1 MNKKIVITVILLL
14 GVVALGIKGKSL
26 LEARK
31 AEVANTELP
40 DVEAISVPVVKGS
53 TGNLSNKVSFLAQV
67 LSDKSIQLSTKLA
80 GYVEKVNVEESQIVK
95 KGELLVR
102 IDAIELRSNIDAL
115 HATLNTQKSDLL
127 LAKSIH
133 NRNTKL
139 YRVGGIAKEKLEM
152 SALTL
157 KSKQSLIENTQQKIA
172 QLKHQLTYLS
182 IRAPF
187 DGVIDRLFLH
197 QGDLAATGK
206 PILSMSDGAK
216 KLVFSY
222 APTQAKVIKKGLSVY
237 DSHEKIGEIK
247 SLYTTSKNGLLS
259 AEIALSKTIDLPV
272 GTSMSIDVLTDEA
285 SGCVL
290 PANTLVHKKEGTFVM
305 AYVEGK
311 FVPLK
316 VNVLMQEKQQILLSE
331 CPKDVVA
338 YGSEVKLA
346 ELPVYDK
353 VQIVGEKHE

>member
-1 MNKKIVITVILLL
+1 MKKIIITVIVLLSI
-14 GVVALGIKGKSL
+14 VALGMKGKSL

-31 AEVANTELP
+31 AEVANTTLP
-40 DVEAISVPVVKGS
+40 GIEAVSVPVTKGS
-53 TGNLSNKVSFLAQV
+53 VGTLSNKIPFLAQV

-80 GYVEKVNVEESQIVK
+80 GYVEKLNVEESQVVK
-95 KGELLVR
+95 KGDLLVR
-102 IDAIELRSNIDAL
+102 IDALELRSNIDAL
-115 HATLNTQKSDLL
+115 QATLNTQKSDFA
-127 LAKSIH
+127 LAKTIH
-133 NRNTKL
+133 SRNNKL
-139 YRVGGIAKEKLEM
+139 YKVGGLAKEKLEM
-152 SALTL
+152 SAFTL
-157 KSKQSLIENTQQKIA
+157 KSKQSLIENTKQKIA
-172 QLKHQLTYLS
+172 QLRHQLTYLS

-187 DGVIDRLFLH
+187 DGVVDKLFLH
-197 QGDLAATGK
+197 EGDLAATGK
-206 PILSMSDGAK
+206 PILSMSDGVK
-216 KLVFSY
+216 KLVFAY

-237 DSHEKIGEIK
+237 DNDEKIGEVK
-247 SLYTTSKNGLLS
+247 SLYTTSSNGLLS
-259 AEIALSKTIDLPV
+259 AEVALTKSIDLPV

-305 AYVEGK
+305 TYMEGK

-316 VNVLMQEKQQILLSE
+316 VNILMQEKQQILLAE